1 MIPNDVVRFEILLYA
16 SLILDALNAAIFGVF
31 PDDPPAPPRV
41 NLLAAFFI
49 GGLAFLVWFAARRQ
63 KNWARWTVLGF
74 FVFSVVSY
82 IASFGEIPFGMR
94 VVVDLLSM
102 ALSAAGFYY
111 SFTPPARRW
120 FA

>member
-41 NLLAAFFI
+41 NLLAALLI
-49 GGLAFLVWFAARRQ
+49 GALAFLVWFAARRR

-74 FVFSVVSY
+74 FLFSVVSY
-82 IASFGEIPFGMR
+82 VASFGELPFGVR
-94 VVVDLLSM
+94 VLVDLASM
-102 ALSAAGFYY
+102 VLSAIGFYY
-111 SFTPPARRW
+111 SFTPQARRW